1 MRITAQVDYAVRA
14 LVELARR
21 EADPDA
27 KLPVK
32 AQRIA
37 EAIGVPTTS
46 LEDVL
51 ASLRRSAIVRSQ
63 RGAEGG
69 WRLQLPAGDID
80 IARVIRAIEGPL
92 AAIQGLRPDQLD
104 YPRADAALQRMW
116 VALRANLR
124 DVLEHTTVAD
134 LRDGKLPPAVDR
146 LAGPDDA
153 WLPH

>member
-21 EADPDA
+21 EADPAA

-32 AQRIA
+32 AQLVA

-51 ASLRRSAIVRSQ
+51 AGLRRSSIVRSQ
-63 RGAEGG
+63 RGADGG
-69 WRLQLPAGDID
+69 WRLQLPAEDID

-104 YPRADAALQRMW
+104 YPPSDAALQRMW
-116 VALRANLR
+116 IAVRANLR
-124 DVLEHTTVAD
+124 DVLEHTTIAD
-134 LRDGKLPPAVDR
+134 LRDGKLPGAVDA
-146 LAGPDDA
+146 LADPA
-153 WLPH
+153 ENWLPH